1 MSDVLRE
8 QFKTNRKA
16 ETSGIII
23 NTCGWVKGDGYD
35 HLKHI
40 AQAFEVDLIIVLDE
54 DRLYSYLNEDMP
66 SFVKVV
72 WLPRSIGVIERSQ
85 PFRIAARSK
94 RVHSYFYG
102 PRNDLEPFTFDLKFS
117 QLDGRLFRI
126 EKQHVFHKVTKSQP
140 KDLMN
145 RLLGLSLAKNEDD
158 LVSTNVAG
166 FICVTKVDKVA
177 EKVTVLSPQPEP
189 LPDGLFVISDIQ
201 FIN

>member
-1 MSDVLRE
+1 M
-8 QFKTNRKA
+8 
-16 ETSGIII
+16 
-23 NTCGWVKGDGYD
+23 
-35 HLKHI
+35 
-40 AQAFEVDLIIVLDE
+40 
-54 DRLYSYLNEDMP
+54 
-66 SFVKVV
+66 
-72 WLPRSIGVIERSQ
+72 
-85 PFRIAARSK
+85 
-94 RVHSYFYG
+94 HSYFYG